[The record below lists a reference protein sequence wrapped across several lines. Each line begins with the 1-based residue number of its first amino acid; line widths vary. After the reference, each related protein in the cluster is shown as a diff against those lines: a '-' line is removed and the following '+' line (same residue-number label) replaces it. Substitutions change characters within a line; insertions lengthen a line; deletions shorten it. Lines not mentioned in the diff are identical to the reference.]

1 MTIMTEHHHQQQ
13 QQQCDEMMSTTTT
26 TATTSYHQLLASPTT
41 TSSASCPVKSSS
53 TFDDHDQHTTED
65 DFSDSPT
72 CVIEATTKQVKQTR
86 DQQQQQNSNSKR
98 RVKVDQNLIESLAF
112 PESSHSNR
120 RVVSFSSKVIKYE
133 PSPQYS
139 LDDMSAMWW
148 SSNDISQCNKT
159 ERSLAK
165 KFLKQHPTFISLFK
179 QVFQDCSTSTSTQ
192 HNHNTHSSHHHHHQQ
207 QQQQQQQQKDLLWET
222 DSVKSLLEKPNDIRG
237 LECRVISMIRKY
249 RKVHVQNVLDVVA
262 FAKQPPK
269 KDAADT
275 ADNDNSSNTRSS
287 SDVEIH
293 DALLRARSLRTSRPS
308 RALARVLARYD
319 TDVTASIIRQELAEE
334 EGESQSHHDDDVDVV
349 VDYDDDDD
357 MSLESCE
364 QQKEDQEEEDDVDD
378 LYDSLKLIHQSE
390 GKATLY

>member
-1 MTIMTEHHHQQQ
+1 MTIMTEHHHHQHQHQHQQQ
-13 QQQCDEMMSTTTT
+13 YDEMMSTTTT
-26 TATTSYHQLLASPTT
+26 TKTT
-41 TSSASCPVKSSS
+41 TSSASHVKSSS
-53 TFDDHDQHTTED
+53 TFDDHEQHHTED

-86 DQQQQQNSNSKR
+86 DQQQQQNNNKR
-98 RVKVDQNLIESLAF
+98 RVKVDQNLIGSLAF
-112 PESSHSNR
+112 PESSHSHR
-120 RVVSFSSKVIKYE
+120 RAVSFSSKVITYE

-139 LDDMSAMWW
+139 LDDMSPMWW

-179 QVFQDCSTSTSTQ
+179 QVFQDCSTSTSTSTQ
-192 HNHNTHSSHHHHHQQ
+192 HDHNTHSSHHHHH
-207 QQQQQQQQKDLLWET
+207 QQQKDLLWET

-262 FAKQPPK
+262 VAKQQQPK
-269 KDAADT
+269 KGVADT
-275 ADNDNSSNTRSS
+275 ADNDQSGNNRR

-319 TDVTASIIRQELAEE
+319 NNVTASIIRQELAAE
-334 EGESQSHHDDDVDVV
+334 EGESQSHHDDGVDVV
-349 VDYDDDDD
+349 VVVDDDDD

-364 QQKEDQEEEDDVDD
+364 QQMEDREEDDVDD

-390 GKATLY
+390 GKATPC